1 MAKIY
6 TRQGDQ
12 GMTSL
17 FGGTKLPK
25 SHPRFHAYGTVDEL
39 NVYFGLMISQLDSG
53 NSENSKISSHKASL
67 LPILTRIQNEL
78 FVSGGVLACDDS
90 KWLSKIPQTSEDMI
104 TRLEKEIDHWNES
117 LPALKNF
124 ILPSGIPIALSAHM
138 ARTICRRAE
147 RWTLAIIEET
157 GPDFLN
163 EYQMVLKYLNR
174 LSDHLFTLSRWLNHK
189 SGFTET
195 PWVP

>member
-39 NVYFGLMISQLDSG
+39 NVYFGLMLSQMLP
-53 NSENSKISSHKASL
+53 NKLSSIEL
-67 LPILTRIQNEL
+67 ILTRIQHEL
-78 FVSGGVLACDDS
+78 FIAGGVLACDDS
-90 KWLSKIPQTSEDMI
+90 TWLQKIPQLSEEMI
-104 TRLEKEIDHWNES
+104 TQLEIEIDHWNES

-124 ILPSGIPIALSAHM
+124 ILPSGIPVALSAHM

-147 RWTLAIIEET
+147 RWTLSVIEET
-157 GPDFLN
+157 ESEFHH
-163 EYQMVLKYLNR
+163 EYLKVLKYLNR
-174 LSDHLFTLSRWLNHK
+174 LSDHLFTLSRWFNHQ

-195 PWVP
+195 PWIPKK

>member
-1 MAKIY
+1 MTIILLELDMAKIY

-39 NVYFGLMISQLDSG
+39 NVYFGLMLSQLDHG
-53 NSENSKISSHKASL
+53 NKAL
-67 LPILTRIQNEL
+67 LSPLLTRIQNEL
-78 FVSGGVLACDDS
+78 FVAGGVLACDDA
-90 KWLSKIPQTSEDMI
+90 KWLGKIPQLSEEMI
-104 TRLEKEIDHWNES
+104 TRLENEIDHWNES

-124 ILPSGIPIALSAHM
+124 ILPSGIPVALSAHM

-174 LSDHLFTLSRWLNHK
+174 LSDHLFTFSRWLNHQ

-195 PWVP
+195 PWIP

>member
-6 TRQGDQ
+6 TRHGDK

-39 NVYFGLMISQLDSG
+39 NVYFGLMLSQLG
-53 NSENSKISSHKASL
+53 PNKVSSVEK
-67 LPILTRIQNEL
+67 ILTRIQHEL
-78 FVSGGVLACDDS
+78 FIAGGVLACDDS
-90 KWLSKIPQTSEDMI
+90 QWLKKIPQLSEEMI
-104 TRLEKEIDHWNES
+104 TQLEQEIDHWNES
-117 LPALKNF
+117 LPPLKNF

-147 RWTLAIIEET
+147 RWTLSVIEET
-157 GPDFLN
+157 GEEFQE
-163 EYQMVLKYLNR
+163 EYRKVLKYLNR
-174 LSDHLFTLSRWLNHK
+174 LSDHLFTLSRWLNHQT
-189 SGFTET
+189 GFIET
-195 PWVP
+195 PWIP